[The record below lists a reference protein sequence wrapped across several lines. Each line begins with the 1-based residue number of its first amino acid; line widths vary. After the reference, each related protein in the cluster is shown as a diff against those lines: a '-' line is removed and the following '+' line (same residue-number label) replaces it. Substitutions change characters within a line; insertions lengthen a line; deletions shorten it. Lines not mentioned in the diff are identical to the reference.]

1 MRQNKQM
8 EVAVVSVEQLH
19 QEFEWMKEQL
29 KKEILLDVE
38 KLGSKELLTRQQL
51 ADYLSVSKQTII
63 NWSKEGII
71 KPKFIGNR
79 VYSGLKPMNKIAF
92 INQIQKNQESLN
104 LSIQE
109 IFKNVDLYRL
119 KINKAYNNKF
129 INDSIY
135 NFKLVVLNDMN
146 ILIEEVEKANE
157 LLLFYK
163 RKFIDKTKN
172 KHTIWIGENTFAN
185 QALNEIKK
193 QIVIIKSAKNDF
205 NTLSVKLNQ

>member
-38 KLGSKELLTRQQL
+38 KLSDKELLTRQQL

-79 VYSGLKPMNKIAF
+79 VY
-92 INQIQKNQESLN
+92 
-104 LSIQE
+104 
-109 IFKNVDLYRL
+109 Y
-119 KINKAYNNKF
+119 KADEVYKLL
-129 INDSIY
+129 DS
-135 NFKLVVLNDMN
+135 
-146 ILIEEVEKANE
+146 
-157 LLLFYK
+157 
-163 RKFIDKTKN
+163 
-172 KHTIWIGENTFAN
+172 
-185 QALNEIKK
+185 
-193 QIVIIKSAKNDF
+193 
-205 NTLSVKLNQ
+205 

>member
-8 EVAVVSVEQLH
+8 EVAVFSVEQLH

-79 VYSGLKPMNKIAF
+79 VY
-92 INQIQKNQESLN
+92 
-104 LSIQE
+104 
-109 IFKNVDLYRL
+109 Y
-119 KINKAYNNKF
+119 KA
-129 INDSIY
+129 
-135 NFKLVVLNDMN
+135 
-146 ILIEEVEKANE
+146 EEVNN
-157 LLLFYK
+157 L
-163 RKFIDKTKN
+163 
-172 KHTIWIGENTFAN
+172 
-185 QALNEIKK
+185 
-193 QIVIIKSAKNDF
+193 
-205 NTLSVKLNQ
+205 LNQ

>member
-51 ADYLSVSKQTII
+51 ADYLSVSKQTVI

-79 VYSGLKPMNKIAF
+79 VY
-92 INQIQKNQESLN
+92 
-104 LSIQE
+104 
-109 IFKNVDLYRL
+109 Y
-119 KINKAYNNKF
+119 KA
-129 INDSIY
+129 
-135 NFKLVVLNDMN
+135 
-146 ILIEEVEKANE
+146 EEVNN
-157 LLLFYK
+157 L
-163 RKFIDKTKN
+163 
-172 KHTIWIGENTFAN
+172 
-185 QALNEIKK
+185 
-193 QIVIIKSAKNDF
+193 
-205 NTLSVKLNQ
+205 LNQ

>member
-63 NWSKEGII
+63 NLSKEGII

-79 VYSGLKPMNKIAF
+79 VY
-92 INQIQKNQESLN
+92 
-104 LSIQE
+104 
-109 IFKNVDLYRL
+109 Y
-119 KINKAYNNKF
+119 KA
-129 INDSIY
+129 
-135 NFKLVVLNDMN
+135 
-146 ILIEEVEKANE
+146 EEVNN
-157 LLLFYK
+157 L
-163 RKFIDKTKN
+163 
-172 KHTIWIGENTFAN
+172 
-185 QALNEIKK
+185 
-193 QIVIIKSAKNDF
+193 
-205 NTLSVKLNQ
+205 LNQ